1 MEFNVENPLRLVT
14 EKIEGWITDFIA
26 MLPNLVVAI
35 VIVILF
41 YLLARIAK
49 NGASK
54 LFHRF
59 SNNLAV
65 NNLFANVI
73 FIGLLVTG
81 VFIALGVLQLTTAVT
96 SLLAGVGIVGLALG
110 FAFQDIAANFISGI
124 LITFQQPF
132 RVGDIIEN
140 DGHMGTVKDISL
152 RITTITTFQGLEV
165 LIPNK
170 NLFQDVVINYTRTN
184 ERRVDLE
191 VGVSYG
197 DDLAKVKRVT
207 LEAVSKLDSID
218 KSREVTL
225 FFKEFGDSSI
235 NFFVRFWAK
244 SPRQPDYLL
253 ARSDAIMAIQVAY
266 NENNIMIPFPIRTL
280 DFGIKGGEKLSEM
293 VLQHSNGK
301 EKKESK

>member
-1 MEFNVENPLRLVT
+1 MEVNVEKPLKLVT
-14 EKIEGWITDFIA
+14 DKIEGWITDLIA

-35 VIVILF
+35 IIVVLF
-41 YLLARIAK
+41 YLVARLAR
-49 NGASK
+49 NGASNIFK
-54 LFHRF
+54 RF
-59 SNNLAV
+59 SNNIAV

-73 FIGLLVTG
+73 FIGLLITG
-81 VFIALGVLQLTTAVT
+81 MFIALGVLQLTTAVT

-132 RVGDIIEN
+132 KVGDIIEN
-140 DGHMGTVKDISL
+140 NGHMGTVKDISL

-170 NLFQDVVINYTRTN
+170 NLFQDVVVNYTRTN
-184 ERRVDLE
+184 ERRVDLD

-197 DDLAKVKRVT
+197 DDLAKVKKVT
-207 LEAVSKLDSID
+207 LEAVSNLSSID
-218 KSREVTL
+218 KSREVTF

-235 NFFVRFWAK
+235 NFSVRFWAR
-244 SPRQPDYLL
+244 SPRQPDYLAAL
-253 ARSDAIMAIQVAY
+253 SDAIMAIQIAY
-266 NENNIMIPFPIRTL
+266 NENDIMIPFPIRTL

-293 VLQHSNGK
+293 VLQHHSNGK
-301 EKKESK
+301 NKT